1 MRIILAGV
9 VGAAAGC
16 VLVWFL
22 ATWHH
27 WDLLPDDVQAAVS
40 ALIGGALSFA
50 GGYVEHLRA
59 ERAAA
64 ATRRTEQERARDTG
78 SAG

>member
-1 MRIILAGV
+1 VRIILAGV
-9 VGAAAGC
+9 IGAAGGA

-40 ALIGGALSFA
+40 ALIGGALSFL
-50 GGYVEHLRA
+50 GGYIEHRRA
-59 ERAAA
+59 ARAAA
-64 ATRRTEQERARDTG
+64 KDADTRHRDG
-78 SAG
+78 GG